1 MGPVGLQ
8 CWGSVPGPVIA
19 VSQLTADTTNAFS
32 LESPLLRQRTRD
44 TKLARERMEASLPF
58 FIAGDENRLVA
69 YVCQSETLL
78 ELAQPVLVIGP
89 QGCGK
94 TTIALHLA
102 SKLAISLQ
110 RGGDLSAVKYFTA
123 SDFAREYADA
133 VAADD
138 VDHFRESIDETPV
151 VVVDDLQVLSGKTA
165 AQDELTMRLDSRL
178 TAGKPTIL
186 TSKRLPSE
194 TRGVRPQL
202 ASRSVM
208 GLTVPI
214 RLPGPETRRALLHE
228 LALFRGV
235 EVSDKLVG
243 LLEAGLRSD
252 LSVLGL
258 DASIKQLDLHCR
270 MNQSRVDLA
279 AVQSAIDSTGNNESI
294 DLGKIT
300 RTVAR
305 IWGHR
310 TKELRSGSRKQSVVR
325 ARSLAM
331 FLARQMTPLSLDKI
345 GEYFGGR
352 DHSTVLHA
360 IRKTQSL
367 LEEDGDLTRMMQE
380 ATEKLAA

>member
-1 MGPVGLQ
+1 M
-8 CWGSVPGPVIA
+8 
-19 VSQLTADTTNAFS
+19 SQFATDTTNAFS

-44 TKLARERMEASLPF
+44 ARLARERMEASLPF
-58 FIAGDENRLVA
+58 FVAGDENRLVA
-69 YVCQSETLL
+69 CVCQSETVV
-78 ELAQPVLVIGP
+78 ELAQPLLIIGP

-102 SKLAISLQ
+102 AKLA
-110 RGGDLSAVKYFTA
+110 RGLDRAGDLSAIRYYTA
-123 SDFAREYADA
+123 SDFAREYADS

-138 VDHFRESIDETPV
+138 IEHFREAIDEAPV
-151 VVVDDLQVLSGKTA
+151 LVVDDIQVLAGKSA
-165 AQDELTMRLDSRL
+165 AQDELAMRLDRRISLGMR
-178 TAGKPTIL
+178 TIL

-202 ASRSVM
+202 ASRTVM

-214 RLPGPETRRALLHE
+214 RLPTSETRRALLKE

-235 EVSDKLVG
+235 EISEELVG
-243 LLEAGLRSD
+243 LLESGLRSD

-258 DASIKQLDLHCR
+258 DASIKQLDLYCR
-270 MNQSRVDLA
+270 MNQTGVDITA
-279 AVQSAIDSTGNNESI
+279 IQMAIDTTGTNESI

-360 IRKTQSL
+360 I
-367 LEEDGDLTRMMQE
+367 
-380 ATEKLAA
+380 

>member
-1 MGPVGLQ
+1 MIQ
-8 CWGSVPGPVIA
+8 NSV
-19 VSQLTADTTNAFS
+19 DFTNVFS
-32 LESPLLRQRTRD
+32 LESPLLRQRTRESR
-44 TKLARERMEASLPF
+44 LARERSESSLPF
-58 FIAGDENRLVA
+58 FIAGEENRLVA
-69 YVCQSETLL
+69 FVCQSESVV

-102 SKLAISLQ
+102 SKLVASLD
-110 RGGDLSAVKYFTA
+110 RGGDISAVKYFTSA
-123 SDFAREYADA
+123 DFAREYADA

-138 VDHFRESIDETPV
+138 IEHFRESIDEAPV
-151 VVVDDLQVLSGKTA
+151 LVIDDVQVLAGKNA
-165 AQDELTMRLDSRL
+165 AQDELSMRLDKRH
-178 TAGKPTIL
+178 TEGMPTIL

-214 RLPGPETRRALLHE
+214 RLPSAESRRVLLQE
-228 LALFRGV
+228 LALLRGV
-235 EVSDKLVG
+235 EISEELIG
-243 LLEAGLRSD
+243 LLEAGMRPE
-252 LSVLGL
+252 LSALTL
-258 DASIKQLDLHCR
+258 DASIKQLDLYCR
-270 MNQSRVDLA
+270 MNHSRVDLA
-279 AVQSAIDSTGNNESI
+279 AIQMAIDATGNNESI
-294 DLGKIT
+294 DLPKIT

-331 FLARQMTPLSLDKI
+331 FLARQMTSLSLDKI

-367 LEEDGDLTRMMQE
+367 LEEDGDLTRMMHE